1 MTTIEKL
8 QEMLDI
14 QITEDYRMPDLE
26 IGEYETADNYSLHVI
41 TEDAHNIQF
50 DTDVFYYEPSVDVIL
65 DRITEL
71 PKGSTV
77 WVSDLETYLPDYE
90 VEDWIN
96 SNADLE
102 TTEPI

>member
-14 QITEDYRMPDLE
+14 HITEDYRTPDLE

-41 TEDAHNIQF
+41 TENADNIQF
-50 DTDVFYYEPSVDVIL
+50 ETDVFYYEPSVDVIL

-71 PKGSTV
+71 PKGSVV
-77 WVSDLETYLPDYE
+77 WIADIETYLPDYE

-102 TTEPI
+102 TAERI

>member
-1 MTTIEKL
+1 MKTIEKL

-14 QITEDYRMPDLE
+14 QIIENYNGHCYDLE
-26 IGEYETADNYSLHVI
+26 IGE
-41 TEDAHNIQF
+41 
-50 DTDVFYYEPSVDVIL
+50 YYEPSVDVIL

-77 WVSDLETYLPDYE
+77 WISDIEAYLPDYE

-96 SNADLE
+96 NNADIE
-102 TTEPI
+102 TPEQVY